1 MLVIPAIDLKDGQAV
16 RLFKGDYNQKTVYS
30 DHPEELAQTF
40 EKAGAIYLHVV
51 DLDGAKDPIY
61 RQRALISKIV
71 KASPLPIQTGGGIRS
86 AFDIENLLNLG
97 VERVVVGSVAV
108 KHPEL
113 VRGWLNYFGPEHFTL
128 ALDVRL
134 NDGVPYV
141 ATHGWLKTSNTTLD
155 QILRHYLPY
164 HIEHVLVTDISRD
177 GMMKGANNNLYA
189 QLYKKYPDL
198 DIIASGG
205 ISSLADIEAVAKA
218 GAHSVVLGRSLLEGK
233 FSVEE
238 AVKCWQNA

>member
-1 MLVIPAIDLKDGQAV
+1 M
-16 RLFKGDYNQKTVYS
+16 
-30 DHPEELAQTF
+30 
-40 EKAGAIYLHVV
+40 
-51 DLDGAKDPIY
+51 
-61 RQRALISKIV
+61 
-71 KASPLPIQTGGGIRS
+71 
-86 AFDIENLLNLG
+86 
-97 VERVVVGSVAV
+97 VVGSVAV

-177 GMMKGANNNLYA
+177 GMMKGANNSLYA

>member
-1 MLVIPAIDLKDGQAV
+1 MIIPALDLSGGHVV
-16 RLFKGDYNQKTVYS
+16 RLKQGDFAQKTVFNV
-30 DHPEELAQTF
+30 DPIKRIFDAANQGAEL
-40 EKAGAIYLHVV
+40 IHIV

-97 VERVVVGSVAV
+97 VEKVVVGSVAV

-134 NDGVPYV
+134 NAGVPYV

>member
-1 MLVIPAIDLKDGQAV
+1 MIIPALDLSGGHVV
-16 RLFKGDYNQKTVYS
+16 RLKQGDFAQKTVFNV
-30 DHPEELAQTF
+30 DPIKRINDAANQ
-40 EKAGAIYLHVV
+40 GAEIIHIV
-51 DLDGAKDPIY
+51 DLDGAKDPVR

-86 AFDIENLLNLG
+86 AFDIENLLELG
-97 VERVVVGSVAV
+97 VYRVVVGSVAV

-113 VRGWLNYFGPEHFTL
+113 VRGWLNCFGPEHFTL

-134 NDGVPYV
+134 TDGVPYV
-141 ATHGWLKTSNTTLD
+141 ATHGWLKTSDTTLD
-155 QILRHYLPY
+155 EVLKHYLPY
-164 HIEHVLVTDISRD
+164 HIEHVLVTDISKD
-177 GMMKGANNNLYA
+177 GMMQGANNSLYA
-189 QLYKKYPDL
+189 ALYKKYPDL

-205 ISSLADIEAVAKA
+205 ISSLEDVKAVARA
-218 GAHSVVLGRSLLEGK
+218 GAQSVVLGRSLLEGR

>member
-1 MLVIPAIDLKDGQAV
+1 MIIPALDLSNGHVV
-16 RLFKGDYNQKTVYS
+16 RLKQGDFALKTVFNV
-30 DHPEELAQTF
+30 DPIKRIFDAANQGAEL
-40 EKAGAIYLHVV
+40 IHIV
-51 DLDGAKDPIY
+51 DLDGAKDPVR
-61 RQRALISKIV
+61 RQRAMIAKIV

-108 KHPEL
+108 KHPEM
-113 VRGWLNYFGPEHFTL
+113 VRGWLNMYGPEHFTL

-134 NDGVPYV
+134 VDGVPYV
-141 ATHGWLKTSNTTLD
+141 ATHGWLKTSDTTLD
-155 QILRHYLPY
+155 QVLRHYIPY
-164 HIEHVLVTDISRD
+164 HIEHVLVTDISKD
-177 GMMKGANNNLYA
+177 GMMSGANNELYA
-189 QLYKKYPDL
+189 QLFKKYPDL

-205 ISSLADIEAVAKA
+205 ISCLDDVKAVAKS

-233 FSVEE
+233 FTVEE

>member
-1 MLVIPAIDLKDGQAV
+1 MIIPALDLSGGHVV
-16 RLFKGDYNQKTVYS
+16 RLKQGDFAQKTVFNV
-30 DHPEELAQTF
+30 DPIKRIFDAANQGAEL
-40 EKAGAIYLHVV
+40 IHIV

-97 VERVVVGSVAV
+97 VEKVVVGSVAV

-164 HIEHVLVTDISRD
+164 NIVHVLVTDISRD
-177 GMMKGANNNLYA
+177 GTMKGANNNLYA
-189 QLYKKYPDL
+189 QLNKK
-198 DIIASGG
+198 
-205 ISSLADIEAVAKA
+205 
-218 GAHSVVLGRSLLEGK
+218 
-233 FSVEE
+233 
-238 AVKCWQNA
+238 